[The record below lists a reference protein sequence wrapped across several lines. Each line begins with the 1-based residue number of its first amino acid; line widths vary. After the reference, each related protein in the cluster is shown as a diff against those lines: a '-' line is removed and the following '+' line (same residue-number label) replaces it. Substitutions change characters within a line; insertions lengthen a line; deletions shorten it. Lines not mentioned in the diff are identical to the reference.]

1 MRELWF
7 GLRVR
12 ERVMLVGGA
21 CVALAILAYLYI
33 WQPWHAELL
42 RLRDNLPVKRETLS
56 WMQQQSELAKPL
68 LAQRTG
74 AAASSTQT
82 IPVLTV
88 IERTA
93 NRLKLRTAIRRM
105 QPGTENDVKVWLSDA
120 SFDVWVRWVELLKQN
135 GIEVASAVINR
146 VGNNQ
151 VSIRVVFQR
160 A

>member
-1 MRELWF
+1 MREFWF
-7 GLRVR
+7 GLRAR
-12 ERVMLVGGA
+12 ERIMLVGGA
-21 CVALAILAYLYI
+21 SVALVILAYVYI
-33 WQPWHAELL
+33 WQPWHKELVH
-42 RLRDNLPVKRETLS
+42 LRDGLPAKREALS
-56 WMQQQSELAKPL
+56 WMQHQAELAKPL

-74 AAASSTQT
+74 TASSSTQT

-93 NRLKLRTAIRRM
+93 NRVKLRKAIRRM

-135 GIEVASAVINR
+135 GIEVTSVVINR
-146 VGNNQ
+146 ADNNQ